1 MKARGRDAKLVL
13 HIAIDAYRAAELV
26 LDVALDSRHGL
37 DDELDRLLLSCRN
50 NDVSTWRHL

>member
-37 DDELDRLLLSCRN
+37 DDELDRLLLRYTTYSK
-50 NDVSTWRHL
+50 H